1 MIQIYALRYKY
12 ATFAADFRIDKVNGE
27 ANKK

>member
-1 MIQIYALRYKY
+1 MQIYALRNKY

-27 ANKK
+27 ANKR